1 MQSVQ
6 KITILGLKSG
16 LEKVFEMR
24 KYLIKKI
31 TCRNHAFL
39 YIKKPNDSLFD
50 F

>member
-24 KYLIKKI
+24 KYLIKK
-31 TCRNHAFL
+31 T
-39 YIKKPNDSLFD
+39 NDSLFD